1 MVYRCAII
9 GLGRIGCGFDDN
21 LAKNQINTHAGA
33 YQVNKK
39 TKLVAL
45 CDIDKLKLKKYGK
58 KFKIKKLYSDYNEM
72 LKNEKLDC
80 VSICTLA
87 DSHYDIIK
95 IATKYVNGIFLEK
108 PMTNSINQASQI
120 IKLSKKNHLKIQI
133 DHQRRF
139 STFYQKIR
147 DFIKNKSLGK
157 IQHVN
162 IYYGSGILNTGIHV
176 FDLINFFFD
185 KVQKVEGWKGM
196 NYPNNKKDPN
206 IDGFIICKNNIK
218 CNLIS
223 LDVSNYRIFE
233 MDIIGSKGRLKIDM
247 GSNTA
252 ELYIIDDS
260 HKGLVF
266 NELRP
271 KSFPNTDHTPQIVS
285 GLNDLLQSIENDE
298 NPLCDVKSG
307 YSALEISL
315 ALIESAKKN
324 KVVSLPLK
332 QKIFMV

>member
-21 LAKNQINTHAGA
+21 LVKNQINTHAGA
-33 YQVNKK
+33 YQFNKK

-45 CDIDKLKLKKYGK
+45 CDIDKVKLKKYGK
-58 KFKIKKLYSDYNEM
+58 KFKIKKLYSNYKEM

-80 VSICTLA
+80 ISICTLA

-108 PMTNSINQASQI
+108 PMTNSINQGLKI
-120 IKLSKKNHLKIQI
+120 IKLSKKNNLKIQI

-139 STFYQKIR
+139 STFYQKIC
-147 DFIKNKSLGK
+147 DFIKNEKLGK

-162 IYYGSGILNTGIHV
+162 IYYGAGILNTGIHV

-185 KVQKVEGWKGM
+185 KVQYVEGWRGM
-196 NYPNNKKDPN
+196 SYSNNKDPN
-206 IDGFIICKNNIK
+206 IDGLIICKNNIK

-252 ELYIIDDS
+252 ELYTINNS
-260 HKGLVF
+260 NKGLVF

-271 KSFPNTDHTPQIVS
+271 KSFPNTDQTPQIVS
-285 GLNDLLQSIENDE
+285 GLNNLLQSIENNE

-324 KVVSLPLK
+324 KVVSIPLK
-332 QKIFMV
+332 Q